1 MKSCDGNRPSSCMQ
15 ISLNTRPP
23 SLCRKQLLN
32 SSQRRYV
39 REKGRALIYA
49 SYYRQLSFAI
59 FDSIQRLNIVF
70 FNRHFEWASEM
81 RLASWRTQITRQS
94 SAIRPIGSDTRK
106 VFSPSSVRGERVTT
120 SRAWTNHQLELTQSN
135 QAENLENESRIWEL
149 PTADN
154 VSVSNNYGRHSCLNN

>member
-1 MKSCDGNRPSSCMQ
+1 MEIGHLHACRFHSTLDRLLCVESNCWIPAKDDTSERRAEPWFMLHITGNYLSRFS
-15 ISLNTRPP
+15 TRF
-23 SLCRKQLLN
+23 N
-32 SSQRRYV
+32 
-39 REKGRALIYA
+39 ALT
-49 SYYRQLSFAI
+49 L
-59 FDSIQRLNIVF
+59 F
-70 FNRHFEWASEM
+70 FLNRHFEWASEM